1 MAGWSCDTDFDDEV
15 ATFRG
20 AGARLTRRNVRV
32 DVDIALGRNASRRD
46 KKSRKR
52 AENEPGETNESSG
65 RGGEGGGVR
74 LLQIAGACQP
84 DVAKVTCELTCR
96 RRRAV
101 NWR

>member
-20 AGARLTRRNVRV
+20 AGARLTRRDVRV

-46 KKSRKR
+46 KKKSRKR

-65 RGGEGGGVR
+65 RGGEGG
-74 LLQIAGACQP
+74 AFTA
-84 DVAKVTCELTCR
+84 DSR
-96 RRRAV
+96 RVPARRSESNV
-101 NWR
+101 